1 MGEKSPALPR
11 AIYDLFTLGG
21 KKNMR
26 TFKINNKEY
35 KAKELTYGDFRKM
48 ESFGLNLLTNIT
60 SIQAKVFSYTS
71 GYLAI
76 CGGFGIDV
84 ADNEMNEHI
93 INGGDLGDISEAFVE
108 SLSESR
114 FFQAMVANATKETE
128 TQKATSAKKA

>member
-1 MGEKSPALPR
+1 MKT
-11 AIYDLFTLGG
+11 FT
-21 KKNMR
+21 
-26 TFKINNKEY
+26 INGKEY
-35 KAKELTYGDFRKM
+35 NAKELTYGDIRKM
-48 ESFGLNLLTNIT
+48 ESFGLNLMTDIT
-60 SIQAKVFSYTS
+60 SIRAKVFSYTS

-76 CGGFGIDV
+76 CGGFSIEA

>member
-1 MGEKSPALPR
+1 
-11 AIYDLFTLGG
+11 
-21 KKNMR
+21 MR

-35 KAKELTYGDFRKM
+35 KAKELTYGDIR
-48 ESFGLNLLTNIT
+48 
-60 SIQAKVFSYTS
+60 
-71 GYLAI
+71 
-76 CGGFGIDV
+76 
-84 ADNEMNEHI
+84 DNEMNEHI